1 MNFQG
6 ALQKRS
12 ARFRVSHEE
21 TARRTGALQFE
32 KADRLRIQKGWSKDQ
47 LAAAAGL
54 SRNTVI
60 KVLQGEPCFPNTAK
74 LVAMALDVDLFRVD
88 PNGWEQWPGWVRNS
102 RTEEWEVEEYLS
114 EWKTTSNGL
123 QYRVC
128 RLRHKADPRQLGRG
142 KFYDLLGAA
151 SQQRDKL
158 QHYLVRH
165 FQVCGRVTTHVHVAE
180 NSVVCRLVTAAAGG

>member
-1 MNFQG
+1 MKKQRDG
-6 ALQKRS
+6 LV
-12 ARFRVSHEE
+12 RFN
-21 TARRTGALQFE
+21 FE

-74 LVAMALDVDLFRVD
+74 LVAMALDVDLSELIQTVGN
-88 PNGWEQWPGWVRNS
+88 NGPAGFAIPG
-102 RTEEWEVEEYLS
+102 TEEWEVEEYLS

-151 SQQRDKL
+151 VSSATSCSITL
-158 QHYLVRH
+158 
-165 FQVCGRVTTHVHVAE
+165 
-180 NSVVCRLVTAAAGG
+180 SVIFKSVGA